1 MTLKAQCI
9 DGTLVDVKVSDCP
22 VRINKDLMILA
33 NVPMSKLVYD
43 CSLKRCEGKY
53 VEYSYVFNG
62 DYQLIG
68 YLLYKSG
75 WKMYNKD
82 TEEYE
87 ELREEYTFTQNQNI
101 RLIDKLQKLT
111 DPITF
116 TVDGKKYGIRSIIG
130 KYEGKFMLYVNGS
143 TEYIYIGCESEVLI
157 Q

>member
-1 MTLKAQCI
+1 MTLKAQCV
-9 DGTLVDVKVSDCP
+9 DGTIVDVKVSDCP
-22 VRINKDLMILA
+22 VRIDKNITILA

-53 VEYSYVFNG
+53 VEYSYVFGG

-75 WKMYNKD
+75 WKLLDKD
-82 TEEYE
+82 TNKFS
-87 ELREEYTFTQNQNI
+87 ELRDEYTFAANQNI
-101 RLIDKLQKLT
+101 KLIDRLQKLT

-116 TVDGKKYGIRSIIG
+116 TVGNETFNIRSIIG
-130 KYEGKFMLYVNGS
+130 SYEGKCVLYVNGVIK
-143 TEYIYIGCESEVLI
+143 YIYIGSENEVTI

>member
-1 MTLKAQCI
+1 MTLKAQCV
-9 DGTLVDVKVSDCP
+9 DGTIVDVKVSDCP
-22 VRINKDLMILA
+22 VRISKDLMILA
-33 NVPMSKLVYD
+33 NVPMSKLMYD

-53 VEYSYVFNG
+53 VEYSYVFNE

-75 WKMYNKD
+75 WKLYNKE
-82 TEEYE
+82 TKEFS
-87 ELREEYTFTQNQNI
+87 ELKDEYTFSSNQNI

-116 TVDGKKYGIRSIIG
+116 TIGDNRYGVRSIIG
-130 KYEGKFMLYVNGS
+130 RYEGKFMLYVNGNI
-143 TEYIYIGCESEVLI
+143 EYIDIVSESEVTI